1 LQSCQ
6 CPATETGPYS
16 SIRRRHPR
24 YLYEWRLSLGIRVRE
39 LLPKNK
45 SRLDRRAFPQEV
57 RHFIFGGDGVACA
70 GLRWRVAAGLILGL
84 ALSAWPAPANA
95 QNVTFKI
102 PPVKIPL
109 KIKEQTVTITAWAL
123 ISMHSKDKETS
134 IFKLELTADLGE
146 LQQNMTALLA
156 SQLDKEDACGERI
169 AIEHADLTPMAPG
182 SLAVV
187 QLHYER
193 WACAKVLGKEKTKK
207 LVGGNAVI
215 EVKLTPA
222 IEQSNTELRLVPEVG
237 KIDADGSLGE
247 LLRSGTLGDAIRDKI
262 RTSILSA
269 MEKGTNLSAT
279 LPPAIQG
286 HATIQNAE
294 FKDGGSGRLIVELDG
309 EGQITKEQIQALT
322 KQIKER
328 MPTK

>member
-1 LQSCQ
+1 
-6 CPATETGPYS
+6 
-16 SIRRRHPR
+16 
-24 YLYEWRLSLGIRVRE
+24 VRE
-39 LLPKNK
+39 VLSKNEPELALTSFLRK
-45 SRLDRRAFPQEV
+45 SL
-57 RHFIFGGDGVACA
+57 HYIFGRAAMTRGGLQWRSA
-70 GLRWRVAAGLILGL
+70 GGLALGL
-84 ALSAWPAPANA
+84 AVAAWAIPGRA

-109 KIKEQTVTITAWAL
+109 KIKEQSVTITASAL
-123 ISMHSKDKETS
+123 ISMRSKDKETS
-134 IFKLELTADLGE
+134 IFKLELTANLGE
-146 LQQNMTALLA
+146 LQQNITALLA

-169 AIEHADLTPMAPG
+169 TIEHADLTPVLPA

-193 WACAKVLGKEKTKK
+193 WACAKVLGKEKTKR
-207 LVGGNAVI
+207 LIGGNAVI

-222 IEQSNTELRLVPEVG
+222 VEENNTELRLVPEVG
-237 KIDADGSLGE
+237 KIEADGSLGE
-247 LLRSGTLGDAIRDKI
+247 LLRSGTLGDTIRDKI

>member
-1 LQSCQ
+1 ML
-6 CPATETGPYS
+6 
-16 SIRRRHPR
+16 
-24 YLYEWRLSLGIRVRE
+24 
-39 LLPKNK
+39 KNK
-45 SRLDRRAFPQEV
+45 ARFAWRSFLRDVRRLIFRSREV
-57 RHFIFGGDGVACA
+57 TSVGF
-70 GLRWRVAAGLILGL
+70 RWRTVGGLVLVLAAAISPI
-84 ALSAWPAPANA
+84 AVRA

-109 KIKEQTVTITAWAL
+109 KIKEQSVTITASAVV
-123 ISMHSKDKETS
+123 SMHSKDQETS

-156 SQLDKEDACGERI
+156 SQLDKDDACGERI
-169 AIEHADLTPMAPG
+169 AIEHADLTPVPPA

-207 LVGGNAVI
+207 LVGGNALI
-215 EVKLTPA
+215 EVKLTPT
-222 IEQSNTELRLVPEVG
+222 IEENNTELRLVPEVG
-237 KIDADGSLGE
+237 KIEADGSLGE

-286 HATIQNAE
+286 HASLQNAE
-294 FKDGGSGRLIVELDG
+294 FKDGGGGRLIVVLG
-309 EGQITKEQIQALT
+309 GGGQITREQIQALS
-322 KQIKER
+322 KQVKER
-328 MPTK
+328 MPAK

>member
-1 LQSCQ
+1 MEI
-6 CPATETGPYS
+6 PGRVA
-16 SIRRRHPR
+16 RRSRNH
-24 YLYEWRLSLGIRVRE
+24 ERE
-39 LLPKNK
+39 LLLKNK
-45 SRLDRRAFPQEV
+45 ARFAWRSFLRDVRRLIFRSREV
-57 RHFIFGGDGVACA
+57 TSVGF
-70 GLRWRVAAGLILGL
+70 RWRTVGGLVLVLAAAISPI
-84 ALSAWPAPANA
+84 AVRA

-109 KIKEQTVTITAWAL
+109 KIKEQSVTITASAVV
-123 ISMHSKDKETS
+123 SMHSKDQETS

-156 SQLDKEDACGERI
+156 SQLDKDDACGERI
-169 AIEHADLTPMAPG
+169 AIEHADLTPVPPA

-207 LVGGNAVI
+207 LVGGNALI
-215 EVKLTPA
+215 EVKLTPT
-222 IEQSNTELRLVPEVG
+222 IEENNTELRLVPEVG
-237 KIDADGSLGE
+237 KIEADGSLGE

-286 HATIQNAE
+286 HATLQNVE
-294 FKDGGSGRLIVELDG
+294 FKDGGGGRLIVVLG
-309 EGQITKEQIQALT
+309 GGGQITREQIQALS
-322 KQIKER
+322 KQVKER
-328 MPTK
+328 MPSK

>member
-1 LQSCQ
+1 
-6 CPATETGPYS
+6 
-16 SIRRRHPR
+16 
-24 YLYEWRLSLGIRVRE
+24 
-39 LLPKNK
+39 LLKNK
-45 SRLDRRAFPQEV
+45 ATLAHRNFLQEMIRLN
-57 RHFIFGGDGVACA
+57 FGGGGWASWWSA
-70 GLRWRVAAGLILGL
+70 QWRMGGGLVLLLVMGSLPI
-84 ALSAWPAPANA
+84 PARA

-109 KIKEQTVTITAWAL
+109 KIKEQSVAITASAVV
-123 ISMHSKDKETS
+123 SMHSKDKETS

-146 LQQNMTALLA
+146 LQQNITALLV
-156 SQLDKEDACGERI
+156 SQLDKDDACGERI
-169 AIEHADLTPMAPG
+169 TIEHADLTPIPPA

-193 WACAKVLGKEKTKK
+193 WACAKVLGKEKSKR

-222 IEQSNTELRLVPEVG
+222 VEENNTELRLVPQVG
-237 KIDADGSLGE
+237 KIEADGSLGE
-247 LLRSGTLGDAIRDKI
+247 LLGSGTLGDAIRDKI

-269 MEKGTNLSAT
+269 MEKGTNLNAT

-286 HATIQNAE
+286 HAIIQNAE
-294 FKDGGSGRLIVELDG
+294 FKDGGAGRLIVVLVG
-309 EGQITKEQIQALT
+309 EGQITREQIQALS

-328 MPTK
+328 MPAK

>member
-1 LQSCQ
+1 
-6 CPATETGPYS
+6 
-16 SIRRRHPR
+16 
-24 YLYEWRLSLGIRVRE
+24 VRK
-39 LLPKNK
+39 LLLKIK
-45 SRLDRRAFPQEV
+45 SPFARTHLPLEV
-57 RHFIFGGDGVACA
+57 RHFIFGVGKRINCRGLHSRWAAALVLGVAIA
-70 GLRWRVAAGLILGL
+70 
-84 ALSAWPAPANA
+84 AWPASARA

-109 KIKEQTVTITAWAL
+109 KIKEQSVTITASAV

-169 AIEHADLTPMAPG
+169 AIEHADLTPVAPA

-193 WACAKVLGKEKTKK
+193 WACAKVLGKEKSKR

-237 KIDADGSLGE
+237 KMEADGSLGE

-269 MEKGTNLSAT
+269 MEKGTNLSTT

-286 HATIQNAE
+286 HATIQSAE

-328 MPTK
+328 MPAK

>member
-1 LQSCQ
+1 MLKNHAPLVQTS
-6 CPATETGPYS
+6 Y
-16 SIRRRHPR
+16 
-24 YLYEWRLSLGIRVRE
+24 VRE
-39 LLPKNK
+39 V
-45 SRLDRRAFPQEV
+45 SRLISGGGKAFWSGSQWPRAS
-57 RHFIFGGDGVACA
+57 R
-70 GLRWRVAAGLILGL
+70 LILGVAMGML
-84 ALSAWPAPANA
+84 PTFAGA
-95 QNVTFKI
+95 QNVTFKV

-109 KIKEQTVTITAWAL
+109 KIKEQSVTITASAL
-123 ISMHSKDKETS
+123 ISMRSKDQETS
-134 IFKLELTADLGE
+134 IFKLELSADLSE

-156 SQLDKEDACGERI
+156 SQLDKDDACGERI
-169 AIEHADLTPMAPG
+169 TIEHADLTPAEPA

-193 WACAKVLGKEKTKK
+193 WACAKVLGKEKSKR

-222 IEQSNTELRLVPEVG
+222 IEENNTELRLVPEIG

-247 LLRSGTLGDAIRDKI
+247 LLRSGTLGDMLRDKI

-294 FKDGGSGRLIVELDG
+294 FKDGGSGRLVVVLDG
-309 EGQITKEQIQALT
+309 EGRITKEQIQALT

-328 MPTK
+328 MPAK

>member
-1 LQSCQ
+1 MLGKIRLFVRIFLSR
-6 CPATETGPYS
+6 EVGRLLFGPKGSKWGS
-16 SIRRRHPR
+16 SM
-24 YLYEWRLSLGIRVRE
+24 
-39 LLPKNK
+39 LPKA
-45 SRLDRRAFPQEV
+45 SGLVLCLAM
-57 RHFIFGGDGVACA
+57 VAWAIPA
-70 GLRWRVAAGLILGL
+70 G
-84 ALSAWPAPANA
+84 A

-109 KIKEQTVTITAWAL
+109 KIKEQSVTIMAFAVVSL
-123 ISMHSKDKETS
+123 HSKDAQTS
-134 IFKLELTADLGE
+134 IFRLELSADLSE
-146 LQQNMTALLA
+146 LQQNMTALLG
-156 SQLDKEDACGERI
+156 SQLDKDDACGERI
-169 AIEHADLTPMAPG
+169 NIEHADLTPVEPA
-182 SLAVV
+182 SVAVV

-193 WACAKVLGKEKTKK
+193 WACAKVLGKEKSKR

-222 IEQSNTELRLVPEVG
+222 IEQNNMELRLVPEVG

-247 LLRSGTLGDAIRDKI
+247 LLRSGSLGDMLRDKI

-269 MEKGTNLSAT
+269 MQKGTDLSAT

-294 FKDGGSGRLIVELDG
+294 FKDGGGGRLMVILAG

-322 KQIKER
+322 RQIKER
-328 MPTK
+328 MPAK